1 MKVRVLPVVQCADS
15 LSEPWV
21 DHSRKPYVSGALAYI
36 PVREGY
42 SYTDILPERRRK
54 ARGYQVIG
62 DLVAFHGTRPEKI
75 EIDEVKARHQPRG
88 VFWYKGHKGDLRI
101 PDIELLDGDLGEVL
115 HKESGIYYLF
125 DVTKV
130 MFSQGN
136 QEEKRRVSGLVRP
149 GEKICD
155 MFAGIGYFTLPMA
168 KAGGYVHAIEL
179 NPDSYQYLI
188 QNITTNNLSEFIIP
202 TLGDCAEQISGE
214 YDRICMGHFDAVS
227 YLPIA
232 LSCSTTG
239 TVLHLH
245 SIGDV
250 TEEIHRCLSEAGL
263 SAKISCRL
271 IKKIGPCKEHIVS
284 DVVIV

>member
-1 MKVRVLPVVQCADS
+1 MKVRVLPAVQFADL

-21 DHSRKPYVSGALAYI
+21 DHSRKPYVYEALAYI

-62 DLVAFHGTRPEKI
+62 DLVAFHGEKPEQS
-75 EIDEVKARHQPRG
+75 EINEVLVRHQPRG

-101 PDIELLDGDLGEVL
+101 PDIYLIYGELGEVL
-115 HKESGIYYLF
+115 HKESGIYYWF

-136 QEEKRRVSGLVRP
+136 LEEKRRIAGLIRP

-188 QNITTNNLSEFIIP
+188 RNISTNNLTDFIIP
-202 TLGDCAEQISGE
+202 NLGDCGKQITGL

-227 YLPIA
+227 YLPDA

-239 TVLHLH
+239 TILHLH

-250 TEEIHRCLSEAGL
+250 TGEIERCLSDAGL
-263 SAKISCRL
+263 SAEISCRL
-271 IKKIGPCKEHIVS
+271 IKKIGPYKEHMVS

>member
-1 MKVRVLPVVQCADS
+1 MKVRVLPVVECAD
-15 LSEPWV
+15 LLAEPWV
-21 DHSRKPYVSGALAYI
+21 DHSRKPYVSDTLAYI

-62 DLVAFHGTRPEKI
+62 DLIAFHGRKPEQS
-75 EIDEVKARHQPRG
+75 EIDEVKVRHKPRG
-88 VFWYKGHKGDLRI
+88 VFWYKGHKGELRI
-101 PDIELLDGDLGEVL
+101 PDIELMAGEMGEVL
-115 HKESGIYYLF
+115 HKESGVYYWF

-136 QEEKRRVSGLVRP
+136 LEEKRRLSGRIRP

-168 KAGGYVHAIEL
+168 KAGGFVHAIEI
-179 NPDSYQYLI
+179 NPDSYHYLI
-188 QNITTNNLSEFIIP
+188 RNIALNNLSECIVP
-202 TLGDCAEQISGE
+202 TLGDCGKQISGL
-214 YDRICMGHFDAVS
+214 YDRICMGHFEAIS
-227 YLPIA
+227 YLPVA
-232 LSCSTTG
+232 LSCSKTG

-250 TEEIHRCLSEAGL
+250 TREIERCLSDAGL
-263 SAKISCRL
+263 SAKISSRL
-271 IKKIGPCKEHIVS
+271 IKKIGPCKEHIVT
-284 DVVIV
+284 DMVIV